1 MAQRFAE
8 LAFSPAVR
16 AAQER
21 YGSAA
26 VGARLLAAP
35 DAQDRLGPDEAA
47 FLSARDGFHLATVTA
62 DGWPYVQF
70 RGGPPGFVHVLDDR
84 TIGWADLR
92 GNRQYITAGNLD
104 PAGGARVA
112 MIFMDVAQ
120 PGRVKLLG
128 RARVVDADD
137 DPALAARL
145 TVEGE
150 RGRVERSILVDVEGY
165 VWNCPQHITPRFT
178 AEEVAR
184 SVRPLQD
191 ELAALRAENA
201 RLRTTG

>member
-16 AAQER
+16 SAQQR

-26 VGARLLAAP
+26 VGARLLAA
-35 DAQDRLGPDEAA
+35 DDRQDRLGPDEIA
-47 FLSARDGFHLATVTA
+47 FLEARDGFHLATVTA

-70 RGGPPGFVHVLDDR
+70 RGGPPGFVHVLDET

-104 PAGGARVA
+104 PAGDARVA
-112 MIFMDVAQ
+112 MIFMDLAN
-120 PGRVKLLG
+120 PSRIKLLG
-128 RARVVDADD
+128 RARVVDVAD

-145 TVEGE
+145 TPAGPP
-150 RGRVERSILVDVEGY
+150 GKVERSVLVDVEGFA
-165 VWNCPQHITPRFT
+165 WNCPQHITPRFT
-178 AEEVAR
+178 AEEVNR
-184 SVRPLQD
+184 SIRPLRD
-191 ELAALRAENA
+191 ELTALRAENS
-201 RLRTTG
+201 RLRGE

>member
-16 AAQER
+16 SAQEH

-26 VGARLLAAP
+26 VGARLLSS
-35 DAQDRLGPDEAA
+35 DDRQDRLGPDEAA
-47 FLSARDGFHLATVTA
+47 FLESRDGFHLATVTA

-70 RGGPPGFVHVLDDR
+70 RGGPPGFVHVLDET

-112 MIFMDVAQ
+112 MIFMDLAQ
-120 PGRVKLLG
+120 PSRIKLLG
-128 RARVVDADD
+128 RARVVDVAD

-145 TVEGE
+145 TLEGQP
-150 RGRVERSILVDVEGY
+150 GRVERSVLVDVEAFA
-165 VWNCPQHITPRFT
+165 WNCPQHITPRFT

-184 SVRPLQD
+184 SIRPLRD
-191 ELAALRAENA
+191 ELVALRAENA
-201 RLRTTG
+201 RLRGEA